1 MSGNAAADTGDCV
14 DPTTHLP
21 LTFDVFAVN
30 QNFRTPYFFNYNLNV
45 QKSFGNGIAILQ
57 IGYVGSEGRKL
68 SIMLDINQ
76 LPGTH
81 ADGAL
86 TQYPNYGGI
95 NQLNSIGTS
104 NYNALQSTLRLRA
117 WHGLTSQFAYTW
129 AHALDEISAYRG
141 ALPFDSTNPK
151 AE

>member
-1 MSGNAAADTGDCV
+1 VHPNQYIFNKISTCVNGNAAANAGDCV
-14 DPTTHLP
+14 DPTTGLP
-21 LTFDVFAVN
+21 PTFDVFAVH

-57 IGYVGSEGRKL
+57 VGYVGSEGRKL

-104 NYNALQSTLRLRA
+104 TTTHCRARCACELARLDLA
-117 WHGLTSQFAYTW
+117 VCLHLGAY
-129 AHALDEISAYRG
+129 AR
-141 ALPFDSTNPK
+141 
-151 AE
+151 